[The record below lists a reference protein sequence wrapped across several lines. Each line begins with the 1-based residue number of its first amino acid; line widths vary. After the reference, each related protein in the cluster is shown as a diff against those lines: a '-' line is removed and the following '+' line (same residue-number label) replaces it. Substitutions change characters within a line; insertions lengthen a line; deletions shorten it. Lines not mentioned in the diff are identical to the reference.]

1 MIQLKDHWATSAQ
14 TTGPWQHVAAEQGRH
29 DRSLARRLGTNGN
42 DDGQV
47 HRRSSY
53 GCKDISQLIQCR
65 DEGVH
70 GGVRLKQLK
79 LGGAGRDTDGVT
91 LPKRDKR
98 EIQTRLN
105 HSGAAGTSLPAVS
118 CNLRRGAVW
127 VRPTPSV
134 RTRCVLPAL
143 HLCMLWECWN
153 LSSLFMSAR
162 RGQNT
167 LTVRHGD
174 QTSRIQDG
182 KFGSAAKC
190 LPTHGH
196 HGTAKQPR

>member
-79 LGGAGRDTDGVT
+79 LGGAGRDTDEVT
-91 LPKRDKR
+91 LPKRDER
-98 EIQTRLN
+98 DSNEVEPLRCCRYEFTCRLMQLE
-105 HSGAAGTSLPAVS
+105 AG
-118 CNLRRGAVW
+118 G
-127 VRPTPSV
+127 
-134 RTRCVLPAL
+134 CV
-143 HLCMLWECWN
+143 
-153 LSSLFMSAR
+153 
-162 RGQNT
+162 GQAN
-167 LTVRHGD
+167 
-174 QTSRIQDG
+174 
-182 KFGSAAKC
+182 A
-190 LPTHGH
+190 
-196 HGTAKQPR
+196 